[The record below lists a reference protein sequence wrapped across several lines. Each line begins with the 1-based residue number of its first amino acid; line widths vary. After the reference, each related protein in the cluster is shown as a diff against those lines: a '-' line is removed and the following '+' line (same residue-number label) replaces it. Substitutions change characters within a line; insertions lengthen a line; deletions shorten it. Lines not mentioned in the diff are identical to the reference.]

1 MCCAWMFGRCSN
13 LWMNRVWMKGL
24 TWTRQSHGLFD
35 YESSSIKKKDLK
47 LSASRQIVRVE
58 DTMKD
63 IDIDEEIVEDEAT
76 THLFTLTEDNSK

>member
-1 MCCAWMFGRCSN
+1 
-13 LWMNRVWMKGL
+13 MKGL

-47 LSASRQIVRVE
+47 LTTSRQIVREE
-58 DTMKD
+58 DTMRD
-63 IDIDEEIVEDEAT
+63 IGIDEEIVEDENT